1 MDAMERWEIDT
12 YLAIED
18 RLLSRLDDLP
28 CDVAED
34 ILAASRL
41 AHLRLWRIL
50 APQERAEAVRPLT
63 VGGPAP
69 PATILEAA
77 A

>member
-1 MDAMERWEIDT
+1 MDATERWEIDT
-12 YLAIED
+12 YLTIED

-28 CDVAED
+28 CDVADD

-41 AHLRLWRIL
+41 AHLRLWRML
-50 APQERAEAVRPLT
+50 APQERDEAVRPLT

-69 PATILEAA
+69 PGLTLELAA
-77 A
+77 